1 MTVPSFPPGFL
12 WGASASAFRTE
23 GAADT
28 RGTRRP
34 TSAGPSFPTACAR
47 PSSSSTTASATG
59 SRRSTSPRTAVPST
73 SPPRTPAASP
83 TWKGTCGPCARPS
96 TRVSTCALL
105 HLVAHRQCRVDRGRQ
120 QALRPGP
127 HRLRDTAPDP
137 QGLVREDGGRG
148 RQPAARR
155 GAARRGRDDPRR
167 AAAPP
172 GMAGGTHPPHS
183 DQMDA
188 FLVDAMTGPRER
200 GCHRRVAPVGGA
212 ARG

>member
-83 TWKGTCGPCARPS
+83 TWEG
-96 TRVSTCALL
+96 
-105 HLVAHRQCRVDRGRQ
+105 HLR
-120 QALRPGP
+120 ALRTAIDAGVDVRATSPGRSP
-127 HRLRDTAPDP
+127 TMSSGSRAPASASAWSTSTTRHCAGPPRTRTGRRRPGTATCCSTW
-137 QGLVREDGGRG
+137 GRS
-148 RQPAARR
+148 ARTR
-155 GAARRGRDDPRR
+155 RSPPSSSSARNGWRNS
-167 AAAPP
+167 
-172 GMAGGTHPPHS
+172 PPHS